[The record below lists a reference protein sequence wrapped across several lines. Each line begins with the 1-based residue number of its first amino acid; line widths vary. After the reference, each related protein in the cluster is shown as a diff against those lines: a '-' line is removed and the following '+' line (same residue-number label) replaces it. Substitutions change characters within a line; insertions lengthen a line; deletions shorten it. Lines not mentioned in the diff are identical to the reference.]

1 MPYIPIIVLIVMI
14 ILNLVFKIASIFRLT
29 IPLLYALVVPILFP
43 QWVRENG
50 TLVTVI
56 WFAIIGLV
64 ILSWVVTIRNR
75 IRQRQQQ
82 SYAESLNS

>member
-14 ILNLVFKIASIFRLT
+14 LLNLAFRIASIFRMT

-56 WFAIIGLV
+56 WFALVGLV
-64 ILSWVVTIRNR
+64 IFSWVVTIHNR
-75 IRQRQQQ
+75 IRQRWQQ
-82 SYAESLNS
+82 SDAERLNS

>member
-14 ILNLVFKIASIFRLT
+14 ILNVVFRIASIFRLT

-56 WFAIIGLV
+56 WFGIVGLV

-75 IRQRQQQ
+75 IRQRRQQ
-82 SYAESLNS
+82 YDAERLDS